1 MIIRT
6 LEEKDI
12 GSVEKIFDLYWDDEF
27 RKKLSKKLAD
37 YTNNSSEIL
46 EQDFKFFVAEEKKE
60 IVGVSAIR
68 KLPEHMKEYAQ
79 TERPAEL
86 YVIAVKYKN
95 RGIGKLLRDVRI
107 EEAKK
112 SGYTE
117 LLFFSGEKH
126 KDSWSFH
133 DSNGFKRVA
142 PSVAPDGEP
151 GFIWRLKL

>member
-1 MIIRT
+1 MIIRA
-6 LEEKDI
+6 LEKKDI
-12 GSVEKIFDLYWDDEF
+12 ESVEEIFDLYWDDEF
-27 RKKLSKKLAD
+27 RKKLSRKLAD

-46 EQDFKFFVAEEKKE
+46 EQDFKFFVAEEKEE

-68 KLPEHMKEYAQ
+68 RLPEHMKEYAQ

-95 RGIGKLLRDVRI
+95 MGIGKLLREIRI

-117 LLFFSGEKH
+117 LLFFSSEKH
-126 KDSWSFH
+126 KDSWPFH
-133 DSNGFKRVA
+133 DNSGFKRVTS
-142 PSVAPDGEP
+142 SVAPNGES